1 MEWLTSLA
9 PVLSPFFGMTG
20 VLGGA
25 WLAYRQNN
33 RRTDAEAET
42 AEATTFVTSVQT
54 VTQGFTQLLEQQRAA
69 QAQTLERVAMLE
81 NRVERLEEEQRQ
93 WRRWKAAAVEYIHQL
108 RALVAK
114 LYDRPAP
121 APPREIA
128 EDLVDGPST

>member
-1 MEWLTSLA
+1 
-9 PVLSPFFGMTG
+9 MTG

-25 WLAYRQNN
+25 WLVYRGNK
-33 RRTDAEAET
+33 RKTDTDAQT
-42 AEATTFVTSVQT
+42 AEASTFVASVQT
-54 VTQGFTQLLEQQRAA
+54 VTEGFTQLLEQSRATN
-69 QAQTLERVAMLE
+69 AQTLERVATLE

-114 LYDRPAP
+114 LYERPVP

-128 EDLVDGPST
+128 EDLGDGPAT